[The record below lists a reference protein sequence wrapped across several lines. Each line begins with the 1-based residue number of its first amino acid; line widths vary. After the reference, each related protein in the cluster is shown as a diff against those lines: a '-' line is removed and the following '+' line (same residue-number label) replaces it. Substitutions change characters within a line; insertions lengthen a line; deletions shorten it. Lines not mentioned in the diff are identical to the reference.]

1 MSMATLETINNLIR
15 IKIKSLI
22 DICDIFTARKNSDQ
36 SVVAQIKKELE
47 EIYTDYEMGS
57 IKMISDYF
65 LLTSKYQNTLADEES
80 KRKYIAQKDQYY
92 NKYQVFIK
100 KENFISKIER
110 CYVVL
115 KNMYTTIFASKRA
128 GNAVA
133 TKKLL
138 TIYENSTI
146 TRTVSNNIYNKC
158 STCDTE
164 MKIISNLSEITCVT
178 CGVTENLYGTVFED
192 EQFYFQEG
200 HRSKHGSYDPSKHCR
215 FWLDR
220 IQAKESRDIPDTI
233 IKVVKNCFINNGI
246 KNKEDITC
254 DKIRK
259 YLSQTKNSAYN
270 EYIPLIRKIITGESP
285 EQLTDVELQLVTM
298 YFDKVIRIYEE
309 IKPNDKTNV
318 PYHPYIIY
326 KIIEHIMSTSEP
338 PKYDTKKR
346 MNNIL
351 SYIHL
356 QSRETLIEN
365 DNTWREITAFMPEVK
380 YKPTDRNAD
389 RVG

>member
-1 MSMATLETINNLIR
+1 
-15 IKIKSLI
+15 
-22 DICDIFTARKNSDQ
+22 
-36 SVVAQIKKELE
+36 
-47 EIYTDYEMGS
+47 
-57 IKMISDYF
+57 
-65 LLTSKYQNTLADEES
+65 
-80 KRKYIAQKDQYY
+80 
-92 NKYQVFIK
+92 
-100 KENFISKIER
+100 
-110 CYVVL
+110 
-115 KNMYTTIFASKRA
+115 
-128 GNAVA
+128 
-133 TKKLL
+133 
-138 TIYENSTI
+138 
-146 TRTVSNNIYNKC
+146 
-158 STCDTE
+158 
-164 MKIISNLSEITCVT
+164 
-178 CGVTENLYGTVFED
+178 
-192 EQFYFQEG
+192 
-200 HRSKHGSYDPSKHCR
+200 
-215 FWLDR
+215 LDR